1 MPAGPDRSVSVGDGD
16 RWAAAELLAR
26 YAERMDAG
34 DFEGVGALLSDAVV
48 TTADGSVV
56 ATGAAEVQALYE
68 RTTRRFD
75 DGTPHSAHVITN
87 VIVDDAGDGELEVR
101 SRFTVFQGTG
111 RLGLQPVV
119 VGRYVDR
126 LRRVDGEW
134 RFVRRTMIPE
144 RWGDV
149 GDHLTFDPRG

>member
-1 MPAGPDRSVSVGDGD
+1 MTVAAED

-34 DFEGVGALLSDAVV
+34 DFAGVGELLADAVV
-48 TTADGSVV
+48 TDADGNVV
-56 ATGAAEVQALYE
+56 ATGAAQVQALYE
-68 RTTRRFD
+68 ATTRRFD

-87 VIVDDAGDGELEVR
+87 VIVDAAPDDELEVR
-101 SRFTVFQGTG
+101 SRFTVLQGTE

-119 VGRYVDR
+119 VGRYVDH
-126 LRRVDGEW
+126 LRRIDGEW
-134 RFVRRTMIPE
+134 RFVRRRMVPE